1 MCTAILDGPS
11 NEHHQ
16 MLTEFLESDDPEL
29 AFPPTLH
36 KAQREALHQLAR
48 RNGLILVF
56 CPLKNA

>member
-16 MLTEFLESDDPEL
+16 MLTEFLESEDPEL

-36 KAQREALHQLAR
+36 VIDGANAASTTAQTRALAR
-48 RNGLILVF
+48 AGGH
-56 CPLKNA
+56 